1 MIPTIIDN
9 IVTIVIVAVVVVL
22 LYIYFRR
29 LYYRVPPNKV
39 LVVYGRGKTVFD
51 EEGQFVRK
59 GIRLITGGGGFVLPY
74 LEAYDFLDLTVMT
87 IAVEKDEV
95 YTIDGIPIMLDW
107 VAQVQIAAD
116 EESILTAAR
125 AFLGRTRDD
134 VRNVVAQT
142 LSANFRAIVGQL
154 TVEDVHRNR
163 DAFVN
168 RVQQL
173 AADDMAA
180 MGAKVISMGIEE
192 ITDEKGYFEAMAAP
206 QIALVKRDAAI
217 AEAEADREARVRTA
231 EALREA
237 EQAELNAQRAILEQS
252 EALNLREVQKNKTV
266 RLAETEAD
274 EAVQKRRALV
284 VKEQQEV
291 EVLVPAR
298 AQREAI
304 EIQADADRRQATIN
318 ADAKAAVKLK
328 EAEASAEARRRE
340 ADGQAS
346 AVRIQATADAEAI
359 ELTGKAEASKL
370 FALKEAE
377 ANGTEVTLLA
387 EAKGMR
393 ELAEATAAENE
404 INLRETVARLII
416 EAEVQKM
423 QALGEALKGIGEK
436 VRIVQINGGAGG
448 GETPNALMD
457 TLKGIPELATIIN
470 AQSEAL
476 TGDNLE
482 ELFRRISQMLRGT
495 EQVKTPVPEA
505 RPPESKV
512 EQPQEAPPEVV
523 APDEDLE

>member
-1 MIPTIIDN
+1 MVASILDN
-9 IVTIVIVAVVVVL
+9 IVMIAIVAVAIVVL
-22 LYIYFRR
+22 YLYFRR

-59 GIRLITGGGGFVLPY
+59 GIRLITGGGGFVIPY

-116 EESILTAAR
+116 EKSILTAAR
-125 AFLGRTRDD
+125 AFLGRNRDD

-163 DAFVN
+163 DVFVN
-168 RVQQL
+168 RVQEL

-206 QIALVKRDAAI
+206 QIALIKRDAAI

-252 EALNLREVQKNKTV
+252 EALNLREVQKSKTV

-274 EAVQKRRALV
+274 EAVQKQRALV

-304 EIQADADRRQATIN
+304 EIQADAERRQAMIN

-346 AVRIQATADAEAI
+346 AVRLQATADAEAI

-370 FALKEAE
+370 LALKQAE
-377 ANGTEVTLLA
+377 ANGTEATLLA
-387 EAKGMR
+387 EAKGMH

-404 INLRETVARLII
+404 INLREMVARLMID
-416 EAEVQKM
+416 AEVQKM

-436 VRIVQINGGAGG
+436 IRIVQINSGAGG
-448 GETPNALMD
+448 GETPNALID
-457 TLKGIPELATIIN
+457 TLKGIPELATVIN
-470 AQSEAL
+470 AQTEAL
-476 TGDNLE
+476 TGENLE
-482 ELFRRISQMLRGT
+482 QLFTRIAQMLRGT
-495 EQVKTPVPEA
+495 EKVKATVPEA
-505 RPPESKV
+505 KLSQGKV
-512 EQPQEAPPEVV
+512 EQPPETSPEV
-523 APDEDLE
+523 ATPDVNLE